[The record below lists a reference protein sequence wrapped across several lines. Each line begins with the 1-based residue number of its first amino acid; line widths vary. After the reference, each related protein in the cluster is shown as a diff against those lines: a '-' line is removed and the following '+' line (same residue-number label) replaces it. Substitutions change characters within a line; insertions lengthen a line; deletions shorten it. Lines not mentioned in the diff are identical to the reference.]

1 MSRLTHDLMAEILSR
16 VPYKSLC
23 ICKCVCPAWRDLIAD
38 PESRKKIVQSLAGFF
53 YHIPADSAEP
63 RGADVEAHPR
73 PNGGDP
79 LSRALQITLHL
90 QVCVPCLARPHRRSG
105 ESEEDCAVPG
115 RFLLPHPGRLCRAP
129 RLGRQLRRPLCLPLV
144 QRAQDLPA
152 PPPPPLPLPP
162 DSADCSFTLKDSCD
176 GLFLTRIGTGTPELQ
191 FRYMVS
197 NPATGEYTLL
207 PHSGYAGNC
216 CGPYLGFDSGV
227 STEEFH
233 VFEFVEWA
241 DEHWV
246 PPVVTG
252 VNIYSSETGA
262 WVAMEPKWDI
272 QVSLCGGP
280 PGVFHKGCLH
290 LLIHLDGLAI
300 LDAQGLNWRTIPVPN
315 FIDPSFSG
323 FIGKSAGQLF
333 YINSDDSEEG
343 YGSTSFSTISVYV
356 LSSGIYNWDA
366 SYLDDG
372 CAHWILLHK
381 LSDVIPKENFCL
393 GWDLKVIGV
402 HPHANIIFM
411 ADFNNNELL
420 AYDLDHRE
428 TCNVIMLAQRLTKVT
443 SIDLFPGEIAERIL
457 IIPVLWK
464 KLGEKLMGNSYQI
477 HHKIG
482 KKHPYKMEVV
492 LWRRIVIA
500 FLRVSNFKCDQSQ
513 QVQWFWYPPPSALV
527 LSMIRIW
534 GPSLTVLTYKGYEI
548 NGNTFY
554 TIAQDQKSTNQNSG
568 VRFDAATESGKDTY
582 YGYIVDIWEL
592 DYGHDFKVPLFK
604 CKWVN
609 LSCGGVHVD
618 SQYGIT
624 TVDLKN
630 LGYSDEPFVLTNDV
644 AQVIYVKNMS
654 TKPRKRKDKEANTS
668 YDEPKRHIVLSGKRD
683 ILGVEGKTDMS
694 EDYEKFH
701 EIPPFNVKADPSI
714 LINDED
720 YPWLR
725 RNKQMTQAKEK

>member
-1 MSRLTHDLMAEILSR
+1 MEEQMSRLTHDLMAEILSR

-63 RGADVEAHPR
+63 RGLAVNYADLSAFPWSSVPR
-73 PNGGDP
+73 
-79 LSRALQITLHL
+79 TY
-90 QVCVPCLARPHRRSG
+90 
-105 ESEEDCAVPG
+105 
-115 RFLLPHPGRLCRAP
+115 P
-129 RLGRQLRRPLCLPLV
+129 R
-144 QRAQDLPA
+144 
-152 PPPPPLPLPP
+152 LPLPP

-197 NPATGEYTLL
+197 NPAT
-207 PHSGYAGNC
+207 
-216 CGPYLGFDSGV
+216 
-227 STEEFH
+227 
-233 VFEFVEWA
+233 

-428 TCNVIMLAQRLTKVT
+428 STAVHHIERTYLAHEQY
-443 SIDLFPGEIAERIL
+443 FP
-457 IIPVLWK
+457 
-464 KLGEKLMGNSYQI
+464 Y
-477 HHKIG
+477 
-482 KKHPYKMEVV
+482 
-492 LWRRIVIA
+492 
-500 FLRVSNFKCDQSQ
+500 
-513 QVQWFWYPPPSALV
+513 
-527 LSMIRIW
+527 
-534 GPSLTVLTYKGYEI
+534 
-548 NGNTFY
+548 
-554 TIAQDQKSTNQNSG
+554 
-568 VRFDAATESGKDTY
+568 
-582 YGYIVDIWEL
+582 
-592 DYGHDFKVPLFK
+592 VPL
-604 CKWVN
+604 
-609 LSCGGVHVD
+609 LS
-618 SQYGIT
+618 SLRLPT
-624 TVDLKN
+624 
-630 LGYSDEPFVLTNDV
+630 
-644 AQVIYVKNMS
+644 
-654 TKPRKRKDKEANTS
+654 
-668 YDEPKRHIVLSGKRD
+668 
-683 ILGVEGKTDMS
+683 
-694 EDYEKFH
+694 
-701 EIPPFNVKADPSI
+701 PS
-714 LINDED
+714 
-720 YPWLR
+720 
-725 RNKQMTQAKEK
+725 